1 MDEIKV
7 KAFMIP
13 ASEYANISAEATL
26 AEAQIA
32 LENAEDHSNKTHHS
46 YRALLVL
53 DNDGR
58 VIGKLSMLNILK
70 GLDPKYKELGDF
82 GLLSRFGFSH
92 KFYDFMMKD
101 IDILQKPL
109 DDICEKASKI
119 KVKDIM
125 QLPSKG
131 AFIDQEANLNE
142 AIHQLVIEQRQSLLV
157 TYQNTIVGILR
168 QIDVATEIGKRI
180 KACNITV

>member
-7 KAFMIP
+7 KELMIP
-13 ASEYANISAEATL
+13 ASEYASISADATL
-26 AEAQIA
+26 AEAQVA
-32 LENAEDHSNKTHHS
+32 LESAEDHFNKTRHS

-53 DNDGR
+53 DHNGR
-58 VIGKLSMLNILK
+58 VIGKLALLDILK

-92 KFYDFMMKD
+92 KFYDYIMKD
-101 IDILQKPL
+101 VDILQKPL

-125 QLPSKG
+125 QLPTKG
-131 AFIDQEANLNE
+131 TFVDQEESLNK
-142 AIHQLVIEQRQSLLV
+142 AIHQLVMEHHQSLMV
-157 TYQNTIVGILR
+157 THENNIVGILR
-168 QIDVATEIGKRI
+168 LVEVAAEIGSRI
-180 KACNITV
+180 KECEI

>member
-1 MDEIKV
+1 
-7 KAFMIP
+7 MIP

-26 AEAQIA
+26 GEAQIA
-32 LENAEDHSNKTHHS
+32 LENAEDHSNKTQHS

-53 DNDGR
+53 DQKGD
-58 VIGKLSMLNILK
+58 VIGKLTLLDILK

-92 KFYDFMMKD
+92 KFYDYMMKD
-101 IDILQKPL
+101 IDILQQPL

-119 KVKDIM
+119 KVKEIM

-131 AFIDQEANLNE
+131 AFVDHQSSINK
-142 AIHQLVIEQRQSLLV
+142 AIHQLVLEHHQSLMV
-157 TYQNTIVGILR
+157 THEKKIVGILR
-168 QIDVATEIGKRI
+168 LVDIAAVIGRGI
-180 KACNITV
+180 KACKINV